1 MKRSQEKRIT
11 LKCKILRYMRISK
24 GIAQARAALAADCS
38 EPAIGHYETG
48 RMGISEARLE
58 RLIKFYGYTLGDF
71 EEFLSGRPLPVI
83 NLKDECVSLLEKID
97 ETKLKAVHAVLVS
110 FGFNS

>member
-1 MKRSQEKRIT
+1 
-11 LKCKILRYMRISK
+11 MRVSK
-24 GIAQARAALAADCS
+24 GIAQARSALAADCS

-48 RMGISEARLE
+48 RMDISQVRLE
-58 RLIKFYGYTLGDF
+58 KLIRFYGYTLGEF

-110 FGFNS
+110 FSSNS